1 MIKFI
6 KVIVTL
12 VIMLKSINCDY
23 IRSDEIILNDD
34 LEIGSELINLNKLM
48 LIQKQKD
55 SSKSYL
61 FKLVNDSLLIN
72 YIELKYLNTETTLI
86 LLKKKLVFE
95 DICTSTENTK
105 NSCTQSIKIIAVN
118 ENDFIEIPIQIQRY
132 TAKNKK
138 KTNKLKLNLN
148 FQQETIYLNVSS
160 LTNIFKLDPAFASFD
175 RNQSKFIS
183 FDRINYKIED
193 GFYFINKEYFNLSLN
208 DLTLKVEFKNKNMLE
223 KAFNLNK
230 LFNFKISAF
239 SSNTEQYEIKRN
251 ASLNVILRVEENKV
265 KSIKQKNEKKVLKPL
280 DFEKPIY
287 SIVITNLNNLEQVL
301 LQPKLKNSDDI
312 DLDSNEIM
320 FSLYDETSDDFPFK
334 INDSNGE
341 IMLSRKIWKN
351 NDDYEDEKF
360 FSFGIQATYRDLVN
374 NTKNFYDYMIPA
386 FAKIQISFKKEDQYL
401 NHLPKLS
408 LQREL
413 QPIIKSEI
421 ITSFIT
427 KYEIINEDTINQ
439 TYILYINDPI
449 GINTQLIRLYINEYQ
464 EFSEWI
470 LNDENIFKY
479 EDKNRSDVVISN
491 KIEFKDQ
498 NTYKTLIQIVE
509 KSSSKQ
515 KKILSELKLEFRIDF
530 DPLLFEQNEYN
541 LYLTQSDLI
550 NQDLIKFSIKERLNN
565 NKLDY
570 LKNILFRVTSSTAN
584 TNDEDFFEIN
594 PSSGWL
600 QVKKLLTN
608 KYYYELNVIGLSNE
622 LQKTA
627 MAKVKINIDC
637 FKHNKDQS
645 NNNFL
650 NKYKKVKFSLFEN
663 SPNRT
668 QIGTL
673 KSVCSNANYQYDV
686 DQQSVSLKLCSY
698 LNKNCSLFSLN
709 LKKLNNNPS
718 ASKLFD
724 LDSKNANL
732 MTNYLI
738 NSNLILNL
746 VKNQNELD
754 YILLTN
760 DASIYDSNQ
769 LSILVNSS
777 FKNSINTDYK
787 LNYEIEILMQDSP
800 KIVNFDDTIILD
812 SHETKK
818 ENDNDETCIF
828 SYKFPSHQ
836 TLSSLHRF
844 VKIDSNSAH
853 IEAEFKTLDCF
864 GSFFIYNNGCLSLKY
879 DHLNKTMCATNKEN
893 LTFKSGTYALEFKLC
908 YYDTNKVSC
917 SQMYNQ
923 NIVIRKD
930 LNKMSKIKV
939 SYLINENLMDEIES
953 SSVSSLLS
961 QQKQSSLLSSLLLSP
976 SPSLSRQMNSTKTN
990 YIFFNDTNKSYYLLI
1005 LVVVI
1010 LVVALLVILA
1020 FTFLFII
1027 YARPSS
1033 FGKKSASNDSSKLNN
1048 QENCLVVT
1056 TSPSTDTN
1064 KSSNLNTPETSSNAA
1079 TTSSKISKTDDENE
1093 DMVKIQVSDDCSS
1106 ISKSIKHVN
1115 QQQCQIINGTGYLA
1129 SKNHNINTNYAASF
1143 SSLSSSS
1150 HSSNNQ
1156 IEDLTL
1162 KKSIKV
1168 MDTVVDDR
1176 SSKFKLVYNYKCVL
1190 I

>member
-6 KVIVTL
+6 IIL
-12 VIMLKSINCDY
+12 LAIILKPAYCDY

-34 LEIGSELINLNKLM
+34 LDIGSELINLNKLM
-48 LIQKQKD
+48 FIQKQKD
-55 SSKSYL
+55 SSKNYL
-61 FKLVNDSLLIN
+61 FKLVNDSVLIN
-72 YIELKYLNTETTLI
+72 YIELKHLNSETTLI
-86 LLKKKLVFE
+86 LLNKKLSFE
-95 DICTSTENTK
+95 EICSSENK
-105 NSCTQSIKIIAVN
+105 RNSCNQSIKIIAVN

-132 TAKNKK
+132 TNKNKK

-148 FQQETIYLNVSS
+148 FQQETIYLNVTS

-175 RNQSKFIS
+175 KNQSKFDS

-193 GFYFINKEYFNLSLN
+193 GFYMINKEFFNMSLN
-208 DLTLKVEFKNKNMLE
+208 GLNLKIEFRNKNMLE

-230 LFNFKISAF
+230 LFNFKVSAF
-239 SSNTEQYEIKRN
+239 SLNTEQFEIKRN
-251 ASLNVILRVEENKV
+251 ASLNIILRVEENKV
-265 KSIKQKNEKKVLKPL
+265 KIIKQKNEKKVLKPL
-280 DFEKPIY
+280 DFEEPIY
-287 SIVITNLNNLEQVL
+287 SIVITDLKKVL
-301 LQPKLKNSDDI
+301 LQPKLKNSAEI
-312 DLDSNEIM
+312 DFDSNEIM
-320 FSLYDETSDDFPFK
+320 FTLHEETSDDFPFK
-334 INDSNGE
+334 INDANGE
-341 IMLSRKIWKN
+341 ITLLRNIWEN
-351 NDDYEDEKF
+351 NDEYEDEKF
-360 FSFGIQATYRDLVN
+360 YSFGIKATYRDMIN
-374 NTKNFYDYMIPA
+374 STKNSYDYMIPA
-386 FAKIQISFKKEDQYL
+386 YAKIQISFRKEDS
-401 NHLPKLS
+401 NHHPKLATQKD
-408 LQREL
+408 LR
-413 QPIIKSEI
+413 PIIKSEI

-449 GINTQLIRLYINEYQ
+449 GINTKLIRLYLNNNNQEYSQ
-464 EFSEWI
+464 WV
-470 LNDENIFKY
+470 LHDESIFKY
-479 EDKNRSDVVISN
+479 QENNKSDVIISN

-498 NTYKTLIQIVE
+498 NTYKTLIQVVE
-509 KSSSKQ
+509 KSSSKR
-515 KKILSELKLEFRIDF
+515 KKVLSELKLEFRIDF

-550 NQDLIKFSIKERLNN
+550 NQDLIKFNIKERLNN

-570 LKNILFRVTSSTAN
+570 LKNILFRITSSTAN
-584 TNDEDFFEIN
+584 TNDEDYFEIN
-594 PSSGWL
+594 SSNGWM

-637 FKHNKDQS
+637 FKHNKDQL
-645 NNNFL
+645 NNNYS
-650 NKYKKVKFSLFEN
+650 NKYKKVKFSIFEN
-663 SPNRT
+663 SSNRT
-668 QIGTL
+668 QIGSL
-673 KSVCSNANYQYDV
+673 KSVCSNSNYHYDI

-698 LNKNCSLFSLN
+698 LKKNCSLFSLN
-709 LKKLNNNPS
+709 LNKLNNNPS

-724 LDSKNANL
+724 LDTNYANL

-760 DASIYDSNQ
+760 EASIYDSNQ
-769 LSILVNSS
+769 LILLVNSS

-800 KIVNFDDTIILD
+800 RIINFDDTIILD
-812 SHETKK
+812 SQETKQEN
-818 ENDNDETCIF
+818 ENDEACIF
-828 SYKFPSHQ
+828 NYKFPSHQ
-836 TLSSLHRF
+836 TTSSLHRF

-853 IEAEFKTLDCF
+853 IEAEFKTIDCF

-879 DHLNKTMCATNKEN
+879 DHLNKSICSSNKDN
-893 LTFKSGTYALEFKLC
+893 LIFKSGTYELEFKLC

-930 LNKMSKIKV
+930 LNIMSKIKV
-939 SYLINENLMDEIES
+939 SYLINENFMDEIES

-976 SPSLSRQMNSTKTN
+976 SPPLSRQMNSTKTN
-990 YIFFNDTNKSYYLLI
+990 YIFFNDTNKSYYLLM

-1010 LVVALLVILA
+1010 LVIALLVILA

-1033 FGKKSASNDSSKLNN
+1033 LRKKSAPNDSSKLNN

-1064 KSSNLNTPETSSNAA
+1064 KSSSLNTPETSSNAA

-1106 ISKSIKHVN
+1106 ITNKSIKHVN
-1115 QQQCQIINGTGYLA
+1115 QQQCQIINGVGYMP
-1129 SKNHNINTNYAASF
+1129 STNHNINTNYSASF

-1150 HSSNNQ
+1150 HSSNHQ
-1156 IEDLTL
+1156 LEDSNV
-1162 KKSIKV
+1162 KKSLKV
-1168 MDTVVDDR
+1168 MDTVADDR
-1176 SSKFKLVYNYKCVL
+1176 SSMFWKKNY
-1190 I
+1190 